1 MNTLYIDCVSGI
13 AGDMMLSALVDAGAN
28 EETIISQLNTLPIDH
43 FHMSFDNVVKMG
55 IASKYLQLD
64 VHDHGHAHD
73 HSHSHDHNH
82 SHEHGHDHV
91 HRTAKDIF
99 HLIEQSELSE
109 RVKERSIAVF
119 TAIAHAEG
127 TIHGMNPDD
136 VHFHEVGAMDSII
149 DIIGICIA
157 LEDLNI
163 DQIISSP
170 VPTGSGKLHM
180 AHGLYPIPAPATT
193 ELLKSIPLAPLEAK
207 GELTTPTGA
216 GILKALASSFGQV
229 PEGII
234 SAIGYGAG
242 KKDFPKHPNVMRV
255 LVMNDVP
262 KHRERLVISQCQVD
276 DMTGEALGFALERL
290 FEHEIFDAYYT
301 PVYMKKNRPGV
312 LITVISKP
320 GQAQVVEQT
329 LLKETSTLGVR
340 QSTATR
346 NPMKRTMETLD
357 TPLGAINVKHA
368 STEDGIVK
376 KSYEYED
383 LKRAANEHHLSLQ
396 QVIEATYDWE
406 RENSKK

>member
-1 MNTLYIDCVSGI
+1 
-13 AGDMMLSALVDAGAN
+13 MLSALVDAGAN

-64 VHDHGHAHD
+64 IHDHGHA
-73 HSHSHDHNH
+73 HDHNH

-99 HLIEQSELSE
+99 HLIEQSELSA

-127 TIHGMNPDD
+127 TIHGMNLDD

-193 ELLKSIPLAPLEAK
+193 ELLKGIPLAPLEAK

-242 KKDFPKHPNVMRV
+242 KKRLSKASKCHARVRHECPKAP
-255 LVMNDVP
+255 
-262 KHRERLVISQCQVD
+262 ERLVISQCQVD
-276 DMTGEALGFALERL
+276 DMTGEALGFALEKL

-320 GQAQVVEQT
+320 EQAQVVEHT

-340 QSTATR
+340 QTTATR
-346 NPMKRTMETLD
+346 NPMKRSMETLD

-368 STEDGIVK
+368 STADGIVK
-376 KSYEYED
+376 RSYEYED

-406 RENSKK
+406 RENSKG